1 MQRRRFLK
9 QSVAG
14 AVFFGCGAQ
23 TTVREPRVVSAEVD
37 GSTSPDAAV
46 CARTEPNIE
55 GPFFRPRAPFRGSD
69 DAPHEAS
76 LLDAGVR
83 GRVMQLRG
91 TVRDAGCNPVEGA
104 LIEVWHADD
113 AGAYDHEG
121 FVFRGRLRSSPE
133 GRYSLR
139 TIVPGHYNV
148 GDGFR
153 PAHVHVKVHVPE
165 RPMLTTQL
173 YFPGDPY
180 NDRDPFIRRSLIM
193 RTRQADDVLH
203 AEFDF
208 SA

>member
-14 AVFFGCGAQ
+14 SVFLGCGGQ
-23 TTVREPRVVSAEVD
+23 TSVREPRGLPVDAGGTSSAVAPIC
-37 GSTSPDAAV
+37 T
-46 CARTEPNIE
+46 RTEPNIE
-55 GPFFRPRAPFRGSD
+55 GPFFRPKAPFRGAD

-76 LLDAGVR
+76 LIGSGVR

-91 TVRDAGCNPVEGA
+91 TVRDAECNPVAGA
-104 LIEVWHADD
+104 LIEIWHADD
-113 AGAYDHEG
+113 DGAYDHDG
-121 FVFRGRLRSSPE
+121 FEFRGRLRSAKD
-133 GRYSLR
+133 GRYGLR

-153 PAHVHVKVHVPE
+153 PAHVHVKVHVPG
-165 RPMLTTQL
+165 RPVLTTQL

-180 NDRDPFIRRSLIM
+180 NEGDPFIRRSLIM
-193 RTRQADDVLH
+193 RTKQTDEALL